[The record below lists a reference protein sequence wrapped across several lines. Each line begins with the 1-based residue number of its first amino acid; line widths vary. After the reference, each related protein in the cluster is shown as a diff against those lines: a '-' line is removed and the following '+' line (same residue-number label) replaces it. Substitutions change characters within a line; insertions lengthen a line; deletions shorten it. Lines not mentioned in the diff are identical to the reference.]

1 MSVFQPCEGGIYKVP
16 QDCPGGGGKSTGAIN
31 IAGFPGGVPITGFL
45 LELHTNHQ
53 FLHSLD
59 EFIYVF
65 PFGDRIGE
73 LTVTGLTFLGGDCGG
88 ETPPGPCSIFGYYLS
103 KRLSKKEGFTP
114 SKITLSD
121 CPGVL
126 LGFLTGLRIETL
138 KPELPIVQWVLRYN
152 VIIED

>member
-1 MSVFQPCEGGIYKVP
+1 MSIFKPCSGGVYKVKSCE
-16 QDCPGGGGKSTGAIN
+16 DGGGAGGGGALSID
-31 IAGFPGGVPITGFL
+31 GFPSGVPITGFL

-73 LTVTGLTFLGGDCGG
+73 LTVSGISFLGAEECDGGGSPCGVF
-88 ETPPGPCSIFGYYLS
+88 EYYLK
-103 KRLSKKEGFTP
+103 KRLSKPDGFTP
-114 SKITLSD
+114 SLIELSD
-121 CPGVL
+121 CNGVL
-126 LGFLTGLRIETL
+126 LGFLTGMRLQTL

-152 VIIED
+152 VIIGS